1 MNKDGGFI
9 KIYRSMLE
17 WEWHDDPNTVATW
30 LYCLMRA
37 NWEVEKW
44 HGEIIRAGQFV
55 TSLSHMAKDIGITK
69 SQLRTSLKHLKMTHN
84 ITQSVAQN
92 ATLITIEKWGD
103 YQSAGEKVA
112 QTIAHHLTSQ
122 SHTDSTPIATIE
134 EYKEDKEVKKRESIE
149 REVPEIPDEKTVKVD
164 GEEFHYREG
173 TLQYSEDRTR
183 ELMKTAHEGWLET
196 KRRLGLS

>member
-37 NWEVEKW
+37 NWEAEKW
-44 HGEIIRAGQFV
+44 HGEIIKPGQFV
-55 TSLSHMAKDIGITK
+55 TSLAHMAKDIGISK
-69 SQLRTSLKHLKMTHN
+69 SQLRTALKHLKLTHN
-84 ITQSVAQN
+84 VTQSVAQH

-112 QTIAHHLTSQ
+112 QSIARHVTSR
-122 SHTDSTPIATIE
+122 SHVDSTSIATIE
-134 EYKEDKEVKKRESIE
+134 EYKEDKEVKKE
-149 REVPEIPDEKTVKVD
+149 RE
-164 GEEFHYREG
+164 YREKVEYIG
-173 TLQYSEDRTR
+173 GEKFVNGVRQFTPEESKRLLSD
-183 ELMKTAHEGWLET
+183 AHKAFMEAM
-196 KRRLGLS
+196 S